1 MKGHIGASGIIY
13 CIAWCYG
20 LTQQVTKHQT
30 VVCSLPPSQWDGG
43 ENKKIKLGKTI
54 YYGREKER
62 IIIMT
67 YIYMY
72 I

>member
-43 ENKKIKLGKTI
+43 ENYEGKKKEVELMPWEKSLSK
-54 YYGREKER
+54 GREKEG
-62 IIIMT
+62 
-67 YIYMY
+67 
-72 I
+72 